1 MKSLAWVL
9 LVVILLAAS
18 LAATLAAFGLPVGDS
33 LRLLAE
39 GCLGDRFGISRT
51 LVKAT
56 PLLLV
61 ALGMAVAWRA
71 GIYNIG
77 GEGQFI
83 VGGLAAAAAFKLV
96 TGLPGP
102 IITLVLVLTSIVGG
116 ASFAWVAGW
125 LQVTRG
131 VQAVISTIMLN
142 FVAIQLLGWLVAGPL
157 QESARRLPQTE
168 RLPETAMFWR
178 FDRQMDLHIGMA
190 LALVAVVGLWLFL
203 FRSPAGFQTRLVGAN
218 PNAARAAKI
227 DVGRVQLRAMA
238 ISGGLCGLAAATEYL
253 GLAGIVDKGFSQQW
267 GFLGIPV
274 ALAGGLNPA
283 GILAS
288 SLYFGALFAGSDNL
302 ARYTPSGAPIVVV
315 VQAVAV
321 FALLAMNSFRTWH
334 RAEAGGK

>member
-1 MKSLAWVL
+1 MRPLAWTL
-9 LVVILLAAS
+9 LIALLLAAS
-18 LAATLAAFGLPVGDS
+18 LAATLASFGLPVGDS
-33 LRLLAE
+33 LRLLIE
-39 GCLGDRFGISRT
+39 GCAGDRFGISRT
-51 LVKAT
+51 LVKAS

-61 ALGMAVAWRA
+61 ALGMAAAWRS

-83 VGGLAAAAAFKLV
+83 IGGLAAASAYKVLG
-96 TGLPGP
+96 GLPGP
-102 IITLVLVLTSIVGG
+102 LLTVVLATASMIGG
-116 ASFAWVAGW
+116 AGFAWIAAW

-142 FVAIQLLGWLVAGPL
+142 FVAIQLLGWMVGGPI
-157 QESARRLPQTE
+157 QESAHRLPQTDK
-168 RLPETAMFWR
+168 LPQSAMFWR
-178 FDRQMDLHIGMA
+178 FDRQMDLHIGM
-190 LALVAVVGLWLFL
+190 LLAVVAAGFLWIYL
-203 FRSPAGFQTRLVGAN
+203 FRTGGGFQTRLVGSN
-218 PNAARAAKI
+218 PNAARAARI

-253 GLAGIVDKGFSQQW
+253 GLSGMVDKGFSQQW

-274 ALAGGLNPA
+274 ALAGGLNPI
-283 GILAS
+283 GIAAS

-321 FALLAMNSFRTWH
+321 FALLAAYSLRS
-334 RAEAGGK
+334 RLEAGREAA